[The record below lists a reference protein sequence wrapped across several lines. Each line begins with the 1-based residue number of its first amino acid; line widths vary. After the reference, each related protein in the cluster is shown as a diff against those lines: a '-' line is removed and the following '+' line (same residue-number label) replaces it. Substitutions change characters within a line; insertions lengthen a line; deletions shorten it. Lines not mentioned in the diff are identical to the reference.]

1 MLTGEKMDDDK
12 FEKCSK
18 VIGLVIFFVGIVFLI
33 VTFALAYGFFMNP
46 GLPEVS
52 SEMETFFNASII
64 LSAKFVAC
72 IIMAMCGSYVSS
84 KGIRMAKAMKVTLK
98 QD

>member
-1 MLTGEKMDDDK
+1 VKTMDDDK

-33 VTFALAYGFFMNP
+33 VTFALAYGFFMNA

-52 SEMETFFNASII
+52 SMETFFNASII

-84 KGIRMAKAMKVTLK
+84 KGIRMAKTMKVTLK

>member
-1 MLTGEKMDDDK
+1 MVKTMDDDK

-18 VIGLVIFFVGIVFLI
+18 VIGLVIFLVGIVFLV
-33 VTFALAYGFFMNP
+33 VTFALAYGFFMDA

-52 SEMETFFNASII
+52 SMETFFNASIL
-64 LSAKFVAC
+64 LSAKFAAFT
-72 IIMAMCGSYVSS
+72 IMAMCGSYVSS
-84 KGIRMAKAMKVTLK
+84 KGIRMAKTMKVTLK

>member
-1 MLTGEKMDDDK
+1 MDDDK

-33 VTFALAYGFFMNP
+33 VTFALAYGFFMNA

-52 SEMETFFNASII
+52 SMETFFNASII

-84 KGIRMAKAMKVTLK
+84 KGIRMAKTMKVTLK
-98 QD
+98 

>member
-1 MLTGEKMDDDK
+1 MGEDK
-12 FEKCSK
+12 FEKYSRA
-18 VIGLVIFFVGIVFLI
+18 IGLVIFFIGIVFLI
-33 VTFALAYGFFMNP
+33 VTFILAYGFFMNA
-46 GLPEVS
+46 GLPEVNS
-52 SEMETFFNASII
+52 METFFNASMF

-84 KGIRMAKAMKVTLK
+84 KGIRMAKTMKVTLK

>member
-1 MLTGEKMDDDK
+1 MVKTMDDDK
-12 FEKCSK
+12 FDKYSK
-18 VIGLVIFFVGIVFLI
+18 VIGLVIFFVGIVFLA
-33 VTFALAYGFFMNP
+33 VTFTLAYGFFMDA

-52 SEMETFFNASII
+52 STGTFFNASIL

-72 IIMAMCGSYVSS
+72 IIMATCGSYVSS
-84 KGIRMAKAMKVTLK
+84 KGIRMAKTMKVTLK

>member
-1 MLTGEKMDDDK
+1 MDDDK

-33 VTFALAYGFFMNP
+33 VTFALAYGFFMNA

-52 SEMETFFNASII
+52 SMETFFNASII

-84 KGIRMAKAMKVTLK
+84 KGIRMAKTMKVTLK

>member
-18 VIGLVIFFVGIVFLI
+18 VIGLVIFFVGIMFLI
-33 VTFALAYGFFMNP
+33 VTFALAYGFFMNA

-52 SEMETFFNASII
+52 SMETFFNASII

-84 KGIRMAKAMKVTLK
+84 KGIRMAKTMKVTLK

>member
-1 MLTGEKMDDDK
+1 MDDDK

-33 VTFALAYGFFMNP
+33 VTFALAYGFFMNA

-52 SEMETFFNASII
+52 SMETFFNASII

-72 IIMAMCGSYVSS
+72 TIMAMCGSYVSS
-84 KGIRMAKAMKVTLK
+84 KGIRMAKTMKVTLK

>member
-1 MLTGEKMDDDK
+1 MVKTMDDNK
-12 FEKCSK
+12 FEKYSK
-18 VIGLVIFFVGIVFLI
+18 LIGLVIFFVGIVFLV
-33 VTFALAYGFFMNP
+33 VTFALAYGFFMDA

-52 SEMETFFNASII
+52 SETETFFNASIL

-72 IIMAMCGSYVSS
+72 IIMAMCGSYISS
-84 KGIRMAKAMKVTLK
+84 KGIRMAKTMKVTLK

>member
-33 VTFALAYGFFMNP
+33 VTFALAYGFFMNA

-52 SEMETFFNASII
+52 SMETFFNASII

-84 KGIRMAKAMKVTLK
+84 KGIRMAKTMKVTLK